1 MNPFRSVHNDDGF
14 LMDFLHYQFGYKWN
28 SVQNMHLIIFH
39 SRFHSMRSHVYTS
52 RRKSQILRQTTERRK
67 KNDGEIFMVM
77 IWWAPNWQ
85 RPSKYLNFKTDGYT
99 DKREKERKKAALA
112 NILVTEKRQWN
123 FSWKTLTKRN
133 IWNYCRKMNLENQ
146 QKCHWA
152 NSFNR
157 FFFICLCV
165 QFSGSLETNW
175 YCKLYDVWWVQ
186 HEPAKMQLLFDLQ
199 EGRSGLRS
207 KCSLFNYEENLQK
220 QNTNQKKNITK
231 QKPPFIQL

>member
-1 MNPFRSVHNDDGF
+1 
-14 LMDFLHYQFGYKWN
+14 
-28 SVQNMHLIIFH
+28 
-39 SRFHSMRSHVYTS
+39 
-52 RRKSQILRQTTERRK
+52 
-67 KNDGEIFMVM
+67 MVM

-99 DKREKERKKAALA
+99 VKREREKEKRAALA

-123 FSWKTLTKRN
+123 SSWKTLTKRN

-152 NSFNR
+152 NSFNS

-165 QFSGSLETNW
+165 QFLGSLETNW
-175 YCKLYDVWWVQ
+175 CKLYDVWWVQ

-220 QNTNQKKNITK
+220 QNTNQKKKHHKTKAAIHSIVAHLHAPDRLSYMLRPIMNINFAPNKKRVAT
-231 QKPPFIQL
+231 FFYFFS

>member
-14 LMDFLHYQFGYKWN
+14 LMDFLHVQFGYKWN

-67 KNDGEIFMVM
+67 KTTVKYL
-77 IWWAPNWQ
+77 WWWSDELRIDSD
-85 RPSKYLNFKTDGYT
+85 RPSTSTSRQMDIQT
-99 DKREKERKKAALA
+99 RERERKKAALA

-157 FFFICLCV
+157 FFHLSLRPVFGVSWDELILQAIRCV
-165 QFSGSLETNW
+165 VSSTWTSQNAIAIWPT
-175 YCKLYDVWWVQ
+175 
-186 HEPAKMQLLFDLQ
+186 
-199 EGRSGLRS
+199 GRSEWLTLRM
-207 KCSLFNYEENLQK
+207 FA
-220 QNTNQKKNITK
+220 I
-231 QKPPFIQL
+231 

>member
-14 LMDFLHYQFGYKWN
+14 LMDFLHVQFGYKWN

-99 DKREKERKKAALA
+99 DKREREKKAALA

-152 NSFNR
+152 SSFNR
-157 FFFICLCV
+157 FFHLSLRPVFGVSWDELILQAIRCV
-165 QFSGSLETNW
+165 VSSTWTSQNAIAIWPT
-175 YCKLYDVWWVQ
+175 
-186 HEPAKMQLLFDLQ
+186 
-199 EGRSGLRS
+199 GRSEWLTL
-207 KCSLFNYEENLQK
+207 KMFA
-220 QNTNQKKNITK
+220 I
-231 QKPPFIQL
+231 